1 MDKRILIALVDC
13 MKSQVNT
20 IVLALAPLALMLM
33 VSIQGIEAKTY
44 SGHSYSFTYPNGCKP
59 DKDQN
64 KYSNSITLEC
74 KEDMM
79 IQLNAGGITGDDLSS
94 STEDSLADDLLEL
107 LSTGGGWEGVSEVER
122 GNLTVG
128 NTSAPYV
135 IATYT
140 QTFTGLF
147 GLTNGNE
154 EDYVVQIIAI
164 KTNDGYVVGQYKNN
178 AGDFDKGKS
187 IAEKIF
193 TSVKPKAGVIQ
204 NENGQS
210 LYEKCQNEQQDEY
223 ENLRDTC
230 GDKI

>member
-1 MDKRILIALVDC
+1 

-20 IVLALAPLALMLM
+20 IVLASAVLALMLT

-44 SGHSYSFTYPNGCKP
+44 NGHSYGFTYPNGCKP
-59 DKDQN
+59 DKAQN
-64 KYSNSITLEC
+64 KYSNSITLQC

-79 IQLNAGGITGDDLSS
+79 IQLNAGGITGDDLST
-94 STEDSLADDLLEL
+94 STEDSLADDLTTLF
-107 LSTGGGWEGVSEVER
+107 STNGGWQDVNEVER

-128 NTSAPYV
+128 NTSAPFV

-140 QTFTGLF
+140 QTYNNLF
-147 GLTNGNE
+147 GFQSDKTE
-154 EDYVVQIIAI
+154 EFVAMVIAI

-193 TSVKPKAGVIQ
+193 TSVTPKANTGTNQ
-204 NENGQS
+204 NNGQTA
-210 LYEKCQNEQQDEY
+210 YERCQSESQDQY
-223 ENLRDTC
+223 VNLRDTC
-230 GDKI
+230 GDQT